1 MAEDAAT
8 IAIAKASRDEFLS
21 FLENEG
27 RLRPDSLIE
36 GAMEIAEEVHAGLAR
51 EDGKSSFL
59 ETHTWPVAM
68 DVVAHYRANNRSITG
83 VEVASAILHDAMED
97 DERIL
102 NLHES
107 KAYGF
112 EAYLAYRFGAKVQRI
127 ASELKVKPLEM
138 FPGETDDE
146 RKSARF
152 WNYCDTLANADYDV
166 KAIKLADR
174 LNNMAF
180 VCSCLPGHE
189 KQKRYIREAEDFY
202 LAYAMIAPAMPG
214 FYTRL
219 RKAYEA
225 LRSPQNHLATTT
237 TTTASTAA

>member
-1 MAEDAAT
+1 MVPTTGTAT
-8 IAIAKASRDEFLS
+8 AIARVSRGEFLS

-27 RLRPDSLIE
+27 RLRPDDSLIE
-36 GAMEIAEEVHAGLAR
+36 GAIEVAEEVHAGLVR
-51 EDGKSSFL
+51 EDGNSPFL

-68 DVVAHYRANNRSITG
+68 DMVAHYRANNRSITG
-83 VEVASAILHDAMED
+83 VEVASAILHDVMED

-127 ASELKVKPLEM
+127 ASDLKVKPLEM
-138 FPGETDDE
+138 FPGETDGE
-146 RKSARF
+146 RRATRF
-152 WNYCDTLANADYDV
+152 WDYCGTLAKADYGV
-166 KAIKLADR
+166 KVIKLADR

-180 VCSCLPGHE
+180 AYGSLPGHE
-189 KQKRYIREAEDFY
+189 KQKRYVREAEDFY
-202 LAYAMIAPAMPG
+202 LAYAMMAPAMPTL
-214 FYTRL
+214 YARL

-225 LRSPQNHLATTT
+225 LRSPPQKQVAV
-237 TTTASTAA
+237 TA

>member
-1 MAEDAAT
+1 MAPT
-8 IAIAKASRDEFLS
+8 TRASRSEFLS

-36 GAMEIAEEVHAGLAR
+36 GAIEIAEEVHAGLVR
-51 EDGKSSFL
+51 EDGRSLFL

-68 DVVAHYRANNRSITG
+68 DVVAHYRSNNRGITG
-83 VEVASAILHDAMED
+83 VEVASAILHDVMED

-127 ASELKVKPLEM
+127 ASDLKIKPLEI
-138 FPGETDDE
+138 FAGGTEDD
-146 RKSARF
+146 RRAARF
-152 WNYCDTLANADYDV
+152 WDYCNLLAKADYDV
-166 KAIKLADR
+166 KVIKLADR

-180 VCSCLPGHE
+180 AYHSLPGHE
-189 KQKRYIREAEDFY
+189 KQKRYVREAEDFY
-202 LAYAMIAPAMPG
+202 LAYAMLAPSMPQ
-214 FYTRL
+214 FYARL

-225 LRSPQNHLATTT
+225 LRSQKQVAAATV
-237 TTTASTAA
+237 